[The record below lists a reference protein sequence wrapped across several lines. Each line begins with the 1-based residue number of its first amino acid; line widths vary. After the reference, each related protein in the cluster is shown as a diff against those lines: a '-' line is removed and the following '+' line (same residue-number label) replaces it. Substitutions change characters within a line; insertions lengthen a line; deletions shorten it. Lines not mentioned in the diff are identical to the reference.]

1 MFENPTR
8 GRQTRN
14 FTTNVPKILDLKSS
28 SQQIFSEKLTLGAP
42 VQQKNEES
50 RKFGT
55 YGVSYFTQGPNVLY
69 IGAMKAANNFF
80 LGPSSAYFSFPPR
93 LNPGDE
99 VWKQFHNFTTNKTAE
114 NQISWNKA
122 CETFQNQFLEL
133 TRIFPYRTDLS
144 KARVFFFFFC
154 SQRSIPQTFMTTE
167 SLLYATITLSLYW

>member
-1 MFENPTR
+1 MLENPR
-8 GRQTRN
+8 RSRQARN

-80 LGPSSAYFSFPPR
+80 LGPSSAYFSFPP
-93 LNPGDE
+93 
-99 VWKQFHNFTTNKTAE
+99 
-114 NQISWNKA
+114 
-122 CETFQNQFLEL
+122 
-133 TRIFPYRTDLS
+133 TD
-144 KARVFFFFFC
+144 
-154 SQRSIPQTFMTTE
+154 
-167 SLLYATITLSLYW
+167 

>member
-8 GRQTRN
+8 GRQTKN

-42 VQQKNEES
+42 VQKKNEES

-80 LGPSSAYFSFPPR
+80 LGPSSAYSSFPPTEKPR
-93 LNPGDE
+93 GRGL
-99 VWKQFHNFTTNKTAE
+99 KA
-114 NQISWNKA
+114 IS
-122 CETFQNQFLEL
+122 Q
-133 TRIFPYRTDLS
+133 
-144 KARVFFFFFC
+144 
-154 SQRSIPQTFMTTE
+154 
-167 SLLYATITLSLYW
+167 LYDQKDR